1 VAARHRLGE
10 RWNAL
15 PWVAAGILLAFVILG
30 GFSIGFYLIPAL
42 IAFTVTGMM
51 IDLQTGGSMGQHL
64 GLLLVAAVAQGAIMA
79 LLRVFTL

>member
-1 VAARHRLGE
+1 
-10 RWNAL
+10 
-15 PWVAAGILLAFVILG
+15 
-30 GFSIGFYLIPAL
+30 
-42 IAFTVTGMM
+42 MM